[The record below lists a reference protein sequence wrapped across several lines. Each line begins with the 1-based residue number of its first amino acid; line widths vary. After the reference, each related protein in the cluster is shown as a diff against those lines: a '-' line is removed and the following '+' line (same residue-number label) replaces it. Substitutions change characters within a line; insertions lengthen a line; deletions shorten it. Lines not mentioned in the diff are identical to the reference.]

1 MTEGFTVKRLLT
13 WAVATGVALMLPVG
27 AAMALAGS
35 GHSSAAGEKIVLK
48 KTGKLGKILRDSE
61 GHVVYL
67 FEKDKTTKSQCYNAC
82 ATNWPPV
89 ITKGKPV
96 AGSGIVKS
104 KLSTTK
110 RKDGKKQVTY
120 GGHPLYYFVGD
131 SKAGQA
137 NGEGLDAFGAEWYV
151 LSKSGKKV
159 DK

>member
-1 MTEGFTVKRLLT
+1 MKKVLVWTV
-13 WAVATGVALMLPVG
+13 AAAVALMLPVG
-27 AAMALAGS
+27 AAMALTS
-35 GHSSAAGEKIVLK
+35 GAHSSAKGEKIVLK
-48 KTGKLGKILRDSE
+48 KTGDLGKILRDSE

-67 FEKDKTTKSQCYNAC
+67 FEKDKTTKSQCYGAC

-96 AGSGIVKS
+96 AGSGIIAS
-104 KLSTTK
+104 KLGTTK

-120 GGHPLYYFVGD
+120 GGHPLYYFAGD
-131 SKAGQA
+131 KKAGQA

-159 DK
+159 DKS

>member
-1 MTEGFTVKRLLT
+1 MKKVLVWTVAT
-13 WAVATGVALMLPVG
+13 AVALILPVG
-27 AAMALAGS
+27 AAMALTS
-35 GHSSAAGEKIVLK
+35 SPHSSAKGEKIVLK
-48 KTGKLGKILRDSE
+48 KTGDLGKILRDSE

-67 FEKDKTTKSQCYNAC
+67 FQKDKTTKSQCYGAC

-96 AGSGIVKS
+96 AGSGIIAS
-104 KLSTTK
+104 KLGTTK

-120 GGHPLYYFVGD
+120 GGHPLYYFAGD

-159 DK
+159 DKD